1 MNTLNKVFERLLHNQ
16 LYKYVEDN
24 NILPN
29 FQYGY
34 RKNYSTCHAV
44 LDFANEIGK
53 TVDRKE
59 VAIAIFMD
67 LSKAFDTVDK
77 HILSEKLSEI
87 GVLGINNQL
96 IINYMTNRT
105 FHMNNDP
112 NQTYEMHYGVP
123 QGSILGPLLFLIYI
137 NDMASISPYSK
148 SIVYADDTTVIVT
161 GRTVREA
168 AEKANSILDRYYNY
182 FTYNKLTVNQGK
194 TKYMVFHNK
203 RDISKLKLHSTCN
216 IMMNGV
222 VLERVKTIKFLG
234 ICIND
239 KLNWDDHKNSIKMK
253 ISRNLGIIYKCRNIF
268 DKGELIT
275 MYNCFVLPYLLYCL
289 PLWGGSVQSDSDV
302 IVKIQDKVIRTLFN
316 VKRSEDG
323 WQEVENKIMPV
334 KQLYNIEVAKFCFK
348 HINDTLPIHFTE
360 NIMPKLAKSM
370 HSIST
375 RHSHYLNYKL
385 DAQSSLPLG
394 SKSFTTQCIKV
405 WNSIPNLLKM
415 QSDIMKKSIATFTD
429 DLKHYYYWVLNN
441 TASNKI
447 YQLSKTADVRS
458 TQLGNASTYFSNP
471 RKIRKI
477 GMV

>member
-137 NDMASISPYSK
+137 
-148 SIVYADDTTVIVT
+148 
-161 GRTVREA
+161 
-168 AEKANSILDRYYNY
+168 
-182 FTYNKLTVNQGK
+182 
-194 TKYMVFHNK
+194 
-203 RDISKLKLHSTCN
+203 
-216 IMMNGV
+216 
-222 VLERVKTIKFLG
+222 
-234 ICIND
+234 
-239 KLNWDDHKNSIKMK
+239 
-253 ISRNLGIIYKCRNIF
+253 
-268 DKGELIT
+268 
-275 MYNCFVLPYLLYCL
+275 
-289 PLWGGSVQSDSDV
+289 
-302 IVKIQDKVIRTLFN
+302 
-316 VKRSEDG
+316 
-323 WQEVENKIMPV
+323 
-334 KQLYNIEVAKFCFK
+334 
-348 HINDTLPIHFTE
+348 
-360 NIMPKLAKSM
+360 
-370 HSIST
+370 
-375 RHSHYLNYKL
+375 
-385 DAQSSLPLG
+385 
-394 SKSFTTQCIKV
+394 
-405 WNSIPNLLKM
+405 
-415 QSDIMKKSIATFTD
+415 
-429 DLKHYYYWVLNN
+429 
-441 TASNKI
+441 
-447 YQLSKTADVRS
+447 
-458 TQLGNASTYFSNP
+458 
-471 RKIRKI
+471 
-477 GMV
+477 